1 MEINEIR
8 KYCLNCK
15 LKPCSNKGCPLHNNI
30 PEFIHE
36 EDEEKAFYILS
47 QTTVLPAVCSRICQ
61 SSKQC
66 KGACVRGIKGES
78 VSINEMEKHLA
89 DNAILKEYKL
99 KKNKAN
105 SVQTP
110 EENNS
115 KQEMSEKQEKPNIQ
129 EQNIQM
135 QNIQENKAVVENEF
149 DKKEKTRL
157 IKKVAVI
164 GGGPSG
170 LTAAA
175 FLAMEN
181 VEVTIFEKNAKLGGL
196 LEYGIP
202 DFRLD
207 RTVVKN
213 SIDKIIELGIKVK
226 TNVTV
231 RKRYIIRT
239 NNKRF

>member
-89 DNAILKEYKL
+89 DNAILKGYKL
-99 KKNKAN
+99 QKNKAN
-105 SVQTP
+105 SVQIT

-115 KQEMSEKQEKPNIQ
+115 KQEKPN
-129 EQNIQM
+129 
-135 QNIQENKAVVENEF
+135 
-149 DKKEKTRL
+149 L
-157 IKKVAVI
+157 IKTVAVI

-207 RTVVKN
+207 RTIVKN